1 MSQEKNRITKA
12 NIAQIESDLKEFQ
25 ELLHPL
31 FKRREQQKHGD
42 NYLRGL
48 LHPLPNKAIETMML
62 QMHGDNENEIR
73 AMQHFMSEG
82 SWDDEA
88 VLKKHWQ
95 LVDEAIGDDAGVL
108 IVDCSGFPKQG
119 KDSVGVK
126 RQWCGELG
134 KRANCQ
140 VGVFVGYASQN
151 GRTLLDRRLYL
162 PEEWVEEKAYAKRRE
177 KCGVPSE
184 IDFKTKPTLAA
195 EMVQELAA
203 SQTIRFRWLTADE
216 GYGRVPDF
224 LDAVGQL
231 AWYLAEVPTN
241 TRVWLERPKTELPTW
256 KGKGRKPKRRRLVA
270 GQPAAQTVAALVA
283 NFTPKQWER
292 HLIKEGSKGPIV
304 ADLAA
309 IRVTNVRHK
318 LPSDEVWLVC
328 RRHLTTGEIHYFLS
342 NAPSDTSLKTF
353 ARIAGLRWPIETCF
367 EEGKQELGMGDYQLR
382 SWTGWH
388 HHMTLV
394 ILAHGFLMRVR
405 HKLADEAPQLTLPQV
420 ILLLKAVL
428 PQPDFSVEST
438 LNVVNYYQKRHA
450 AASRSHR
457 KRRLAILEQLE

>member
-1 MSQEKNRITKA
+1 
-12 NIAQIESDLKEFQ
+12 
-25 ELLHPL
+25 
-31 FKRREQQKHGD
+31 
-42 NYLRGL
+42 
-48 LHPLPNKAIETMML
+48 
-62 QMHGDNENEIR
+62 MHGDNENEIR
-73 AMQHFMSEG
+73 AMQHFLSEG

-95 LVDEAIGDDAGVL
+95 LVDEAIGDNEGVL

-231 AWYLAEVPTN
+231 AWYLS
-241 TRVWLERPKTELPTW
+241 
-256 KGKGRKPKRRRLVA
+256 
-270 GQPAAQTVAALVA
+270 
-283 NFTPKQWER
+283 
-292 HLIKEGSKGPIV
+292 LIHI
-304 ADLAA
+304 
-309 IRVTNVRHK
+309 
-318 LPSDEVWLVC
+318 
-328 RRHLTTGEIHYFLS
+328 
-342 NAPSDTSLKTF
+342 
-353 ARIAGLRWPIETCF
+353 
-367 EEGKQELGMGDYQLR
+367 
-382 SWTGWH
+382 
-388 HHMTLV
+388 
-394 ILAHGFLMRVR
+394 
-405 HKLADEAPQLTLPQV
+405 
-420 ILLLKAVL
+420 
-428 PQPDFSVEST
+428 
-438 LNVVNYYQKRHA
+438 
-450 AASRSHR
+450 
-457 KRRLAILEQLE
+457 

>member
-1 MSQEKNRITKA
+1 MSQEKNRITEA
-12 NIAQIESDLKEFQ
+12 NIAHLEDDLKEYQ

-31 FKRREQQKHGD
+31 FKRREQQEHGN

-48 LHPLPNKAIETMML
+48 LHPLPNKSIETMML
-62 QMHGDNENEIR
+62 QMHGDNDNHIR
-73 AMQHFMSEG
+73 AMQHFMSKG
-82 SWDDEA
+82 GWDDKA

-95 LVDEAIGDDAGVL
+95 LVDEAIGEDEGVL

-140 VGVFVGYASQN
+140 VGVFVGYASPH

-162 PEEWVEEKAYAKRRE
+162 PEEWVTEKTYAKRRK
-177 KCGVPSE
+177 KCGVPAE
-184 IDFKTKPTLAA
+184 IDFKTKPALAA
-195 EMVQELAA
+195 EMVQDLAA
-203 SQTIRFRWLTADE
+203 SQTIRFGWVTADE
-216 GYGRVPDF
+216 GYGRVPTF
-224 LDAVGQL
+224 LDAVGQV
-231 AWYLAEVPTN
+231 ACYLAEVPTD
-241 TRVWLERPKTELPTW
+241 THVWLERPQTEVPAW
-256 KGKGRKPKRRRLVA
+256 QGKGRKPTRHRLVA
-270 GQPAAQTVAALVA
+270 GEPASQTVAAIVA
-283 NFTPKQWER
+283 NFSPEQWQR

-309 IRVTNVRHK
+309 IRVINVRQQ
-318 LPSDEVWLVC
+318 LPGDAVWLVC
-328 RRHLTTGEIHYFLS
+328 RRSITTGEIHYFLS
-342 NAPSDTSLKTF
+342 NAPADTSLKTF
-353 ARIAGLRWPIETCF
+353 ALIAGMRWPIETCF

-405 HKLADEAPQLTLPQV
+405 HKLADETPQLTLPQV

-428 PQPDFSVEST
+428 PQPEFSVESA
-438 LNVVNYYQKRHA
+438 LNVVNYYQRRHA

-457 KRRLAILEQLE
+457 KRRLARLQQLE